1 MIGITNA
8 GGGGGGIALK
18 IIRAASALT
27 LPATAAA
34 NTIAV
39 ITETEITGWVFSVSA
54 PETPAEGMVWF
65 ATRTRSPVAVNV
77 LKKNGIWIYPASCQ
91 QYISG
96 SWVSKTAKTYKGG
109 AWVDWICWLYKD
121 GTKQVEF
128 TDNAL
133 NTIGTT
139 SLTWGDTAVTFAGTG
154 KPNDT
159 DANGTTW
166 FSVWTTTPLVDVTA
180 YTKLICKLNS
190 LNCGNATWGT
200 FNIGL
205 VRSTQTELAM
215 AGGIKNSVAEIYDN
229 SVDGAAKTIT
239 LDISN
244 VTGEAA
250 AVMGLRF
257 QNGAYQGK
265 FSASAEVKQFWFE

>member
-1 MIGITNA
+1 MSEAFIVRR
-8 GGGGGGIALK
+8 GGGGGGVGLNFTVVGGTTQPT
-18 IIRAASALT
+18 S
-27 LPATAAA
+27 PSE
-34 NTIAV
+34 NTIWV
-39 ITETEITGWVFSVSA
+39 NTNVGITDYYFGVTA
-54 PETPAEGMVWF
+54 PLTPAEGWIWF
-65 ATRTRSPVAVNV
+65 ATGTRSPVAFNAI
-77 LKKNGIWIYPASCQ
+77 KKNGLWVYPASCQ

-121 GTKQVEF
+121 GTKEVEF

-139 SLTWGDTAVTFAGTG
+139 SLTWGDTSATFAGTG
-154 KPNDT
+154 KDNDT
-159 DANGTTW
+159 SGTTW
-166 FSVWTTTPLVDVTA
+166 FSVWTTTPLVDVSA

-205 VRSTQTELAM
+205 VRSTQTELAT
-215 AGGIKNSVAEIYDN
+215 AGGIKNSVAETYNN
-229 SVDGAAKTIT
+229 SVDGTAKTIT

-244 VTGEAA
+244 VTGEAV

-257 QNGAYQGK
+257 QNNAYQGK
-265 FSASAEVKQFWFE
+265 FSASAEVKQFWLE

>member
-8 GGGGGGIALK
+8 GGGGRGSLNFKVVGGTSAP
-18 IIRAASALT
+18 AA
-27 LPATAAA
+27 PAENTIWVNTAAD
-34 NTIAV
+34 
-39 ITETEITGWVFSVSA
+39 ITGWVFSVSA

-65 ATRTRSPVAVNV
+65 ATGTRSPVAVNV

-109 AWVDWICWLYKD
+109 AWKDWLYWLYDTGVK
-121 GTKQVEF
+121 KVEF
-128 TDNAL
+128 VDNAL

-139 SLTWGDTAVTFAGTG
+139 SLTWGDTAATFAGTG
-154 KPNDT
+154 GDQT
-159 DANGTTW
+159 SW

-180 YTKLICKLNS
+180 YTKLICKLSS
-190 LNCGNATWGT
+190 LNCGNATWGS

-205 VRSTQTELAM
+205 ARSTQTELAV
-215 AGGIKNSVAEIYDN
+215 AGGIKDAVAETSDN
-229 SVDGAAKTIT
+229 SVDGTAKTIT

-257 QNGAYQGK
+257 QNNSYQGK
-265 FSASAEVKQFWFE
+265 FSASAKVERLWLE

>member
-8 GGGGGGIALK
+8 GGGGGGSLNFKVVGGTSAP
-18 IIRAASALT
+18 AS
-27 LPATAAA
+27 PAENTIWVNTAAD
-34 NTIAV
+34 
-39 ITETEITGWVFSVSA
+39 ITGWVFA
-54 PETPAEGMVWF
+54 PAAPSSPKEGTVWLK
-65 ATRTRSPVAVNV
+65 TGLNSPVGFNAI
-77 LKKNGIWIYPASCQ
+77 KKNGLWVYPTACQ
-91 QYISG
+91 QYVSG

-121 GTKQVEF
+121 GTKEVEF

-139 SLTWGDTAVTFAGTG
+139 SLTWGDTAATFAGTG
-154 KPNDT
+154 GDQ
-159 DANGTTW
+159 TTW
-166 FSVWTTTPLVDVTA
+166 FSVWTTTPLVDVSA

-190 LNCGNATWGT
+190 LNCGNASWGS

-205 VRSTQTELAM
+205 VRSTQTELAV
-215 AGGIKNSVAEIYDN
+215 AGGIKNAVAETYDK
-229 SVDGAAKTIT
+229 SIDGTAKTIT

-257 QNGAYQGK
+257 QNNTYQGK
-265 FSASAEVKQFWFE
+265 FSASAEVKQFWLE